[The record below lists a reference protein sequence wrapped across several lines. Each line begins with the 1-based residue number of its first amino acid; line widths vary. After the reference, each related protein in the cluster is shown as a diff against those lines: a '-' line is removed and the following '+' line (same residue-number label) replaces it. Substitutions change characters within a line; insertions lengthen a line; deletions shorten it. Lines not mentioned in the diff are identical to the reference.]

1 MCAEEQS
8 LTLNEFDYHLP
19 KELIAQYPTIP
30 RHNARLMVL
39 NRKDRSIRH
48 DVFWN
53 LPDYLK
59 KGDLLV
65 FNNSKVLPARLYGRK
80 PTGGKVE
87 ILLTDYIEKH
97 VWYALV
103 GGKNIKSGLKIFIGE
118 DLQVEIL
125 EHIEGGKFKVYLHS
139 QDPLKALD
147 KWGKIP
153 IPPYL
158 EREEEEIDRVYYQ
171 TVFAKEEGSVASP
184 TASLHF
190 SEELLEKLQNRGIN
204 IAFITLHVSYGTFKP
219 VKTQR
224 IEEHKVDPEY
234 IKVPEETVKL
244 IKETKERGNRV
255 VAVGTTVVRALETKP
270 FEPYEGWTELYIYPG
285 YEFKVVDA
293 LITNFHLPKSSLLFL
308 VCAFGGKDFIM
319 EAYQIAV
326 RERYR
331 FYSYGDG
338 MLIL

>member
-1 MCAEEQS
+1 MYAEKLS

>member
-326 RERYR
+326 KERYR